1 MILQALSLSLPK
13 SPSFLVTLQALVAK
27 VTTTLSLSLS
37 DSPGSLCQSHQTF
50 LSSDSPVTLQALFAK
65 VTTTLY
71 ITTNL
76 TYNATA
82 NHLTCSSVVDTYFL
96 RSPLLSGTPSPI
108 PTTYL
113 IQHWIPRYFNH
124 PVLCGT
130 FLIYAHASHKPV
142 SAIRLPNP

>member
-27 VTTTLSLSLS
+27 VTTTLSLSLVT
-37 DSPGSLCQSHQTF
+37 LQALFAKATKLF
-50 LSSDSPVTLQALFAK
+50 SPVTLQALFAK